1 MSGRT
6 KVRHSPDW
14 RAVLCITLDIGRVF
28 SEKDEAYL
36 ITPIPN
42 PIFFV
47 MDSKKATGL
56 HFARFAYL
64 RKNESATFAPALL
77 CIYFFKKRTMH
88 HTHFFYNKTLVIS
101 ALILTLCANAALSQ
115 VIVNEYSAANWKQF
129 RDNYDKTEDW
139 IELHN
144 TTTGLVNI
152 GGWGLSDDDTE
163 PQKWLF
169 PAGTIVPAKGFL
181 VVWCSKRNE
190 SAGGSY
196 HTNFSLSQT
205 KGKDVIV
212 LSKPGGQV
220 VSSVK
225 VEKTQVHQSR
235 CRVTDGASAWKI
247 CTDPS
252 LGQSNNNSPQFSDF
266 AARPTMSLAAGF
278 YASAQTLSI
287 GSTEPS
293 GEIRYTTD
301 GTEPTAQSPLYT
313 QPIQI
318 SQTTVV
324 KARTFSTDPAKLPSF
339 IQFNTYFI
347 NEDFSLVVMSVAA
360 DSLIELANGDKEI
373 RPVGSIEYFGKDKLR
388 KTQSYGE
395 LNSHGQDSWVNDQRS
410 LDWVSRDE
418 MGYSNALKD
427 KLFAYSER
435 DEYQRFILRASGDDN
450 YPGNFLPEHEGC
462 THIRDEYCHALA
474 QLGGMKLDVRAVER
488 MIVFLNGQYWGV
500 YGLRE
505 YPDDSDYTEEYY
517 NQEKYD
523 IQVLATWGETW
534 AEYGGDKAFDDWRP
548 LQNFILKN
556 DMSDPANYAKVK
568 EQLNVTSLC
577 DYFITGLNFV
587 ASDWIN
593 YNTSW
598 WRGTNPEGDHK
609 KWGYMLWDYD
619 ATFDYY
625 INYSGVPNTDADAVP
640 CDIDEISDYV
650 QNDFFFGA
658 ANDTCL
664 VFDTDTFCFRVD
676 GKHDVIFRK
685 LQAENPEFRQLYYS
699 RQADLQNTVFSC
711 ENMLH
716 VLDSMVAVIDPEMT
730 RHAARWGGSYE
741 DWKANVE
748 KLRDYISERCT
759 LLDDGM
765 TDCFDLTGP
774 YPVTLLVQP
783 PGAGEI
789 DFNTLDIAQFP
800 WNGAYFGGMDNLIS
814 AKPKGALPF
823 LRWESRSGS
832 AIFPNPSAAD
842 ARITFTQADTLV
854 AVFGNS
860 SSTWEPGNGYA
871 LSVNPTLVSQ
881 DVQVQ
886 FTLPETQP
894 VAVSLY
900 APTGQ
905 RVFEKTLENAP
916 EGSTT
921 LQLSLSEMHIAPGV
935 YILDFAAGAARKQVR
950 LTYLGD

>member
-1 MSGRT
+1 MHYT
-6 KVRHSPDW
+6 F
-14 RAVLCITLDIGRVF
+14 F
-28 SEKDEAYL
+28 S
-36 ITPIPN
+36 
-42 PIFFV
+42 
-47 MDSKKATGL
+47 
-56 HFARFAYL
+56 
-64 RKNESATFAPALL
+64 
-77 CIYFFKKRTMH
+77 FKKI
-88 HTHFFYNKTLVIS
+88 L
-101 ALILTLCANAALSQ
+101 ALHLLSLLLCANAAFGQ

-144 TTTGLVNI
+144 TAATLVNI

-169 PAGTIVPAKGFL
+169 PAGTIIPAKGFL
-181 VVWCSKRNE
+181 IVWCSKRNE
-190 SAGGSY
+190 VKNGSF
-196 HTNFSLSQT
+196 HANFSLSQT
-205 KGKDVIV
+205 KGDDIIV
-212 LSKPGGQV
+212 LSKPGGAV
-220 VSSVK
+220 VSSVE

-235 CRVTDGASAWKI
+235 CRVTDGATAWKI
-247 CTDPS
+247 CTEPS
-252 LGQSNNNSPQFSDF
+252 LGKSNNNAPQFTDF
-266 AARPTMSLAAGF
+266 AARPEMNIAAGF
-278 YASAQTLSI
+278 YPSAQTVSI
-287 GSTEPS
+287 NSTEPN

-301 GTEPTAQSPLYT
+301 GTEPTATSLLYT
-313 QPIQI
+313 QPFQI
-318 SQTTVV
+318 AQTTVV

-347 NEDFSLVVMSVAA
+347 GEEFTLVVMSVAA
-360 DSLIELANGDKEI
+360 DSVIELANGDKQI

-388 KTQSYGE
+388 KTRSYGE

-435 DEYQRFILRASGDDN
+435 DEYQRVILRASGDDN

-462 THIRDEYCHALA
+462 THIRDEYCHTLA
-474 QLGGMKLDVRAVER
+474 KLGGMKLDVRAAER

-548 LQNFILKN
+548 LQNFILQN

-568 EQLNVTSLC
+568 EQLNVASLC

-598 WRGTNPEGDHK
+598 WRGLNPDGDHK
-609 KWGYMLWDYD
+609 KWGYLLWDYD

-625 INYSGVPNTDADAVP
+625 INYSGVPNTDVDAQP
-640 CDIDEISDYV
+640 CDIDQISDYI
-650 QNDFFFGA
+650 QTEFFFGSM
-658 ANDTCL
+658 NDTCI
-664 VFDTDTFCFRVD
+664 VFDEDTFCFRVD
-676 GKHDVIFRK
+676 GKHDLIFRK

-741 DWKANVE
+741 DWKENVE
-748 KLRDYISERCT
+748 RLRNYISARCT

-765 TDCFDLTGP
+765 TQCFDLTGP
-774 YPVTLLVQP
+774 YPITLLVQP

-789 DFNTLDIAQFP
+789 DFNTLDIEQFP

-814 AKPKGALPF
+814 AKPKGSLPF

-832 AIFPNPSAAD
+832 VIFPNPSAAD
-842 ARITFTQADTLV
+842 ARITFTKADTLV
-854 AVFGNS
+854 AVFGSS

-871 LSVNPTLVSQ
+871 LSVSPTLVSQ
-881 DVQVQ
+881 DVNVQ
-886 FTLPETQP
+886 FTLPEAQP
-894 VAVSLY
+894 VSIALY

-905 RVFEKTLENAP
+905 RVFEKTLDTAP
-916 EGSTT
+916 EGSTS
-921 LQLSLSEMHIAPGV
+921 LRFDLSEKRIAPGV
-935 YILDFAAGAARKQVR
+935 YILDFAAGAVRRQVR
-950 LTYLGD
+950 LSYLSN